1 MIQYKG
7 YILSL
12 EHCFVVTSLKGSSTA
27 IDISVSSLGHGMV
40 VANGGAGA
48 GDIGKLFLWNNPVG
62 QTGPV
67 WDVQT
72 VRITFASEVVP
83 ATRTQLQD
91 VEPQVEVGF
100 YK

>member
-1 MIQYKG
+1 M
-7 YILSL
+7 
-12 EHCFVVTSLKGSSTA
+12 
-27 IDISVSSLGHGMV
+27 
-40 VANGGAGA
+40 
-48 GDIGKLFLWNNPVG
+48 G

-83 ATRTQLQD
+83 ATRTQLQV

-100 YK
+100 YKWGSEDSVSVVYIHTLGD

>member
-1 MIQYKG
+1 M
-7 YILSL
+7 
-12 EHCFVVTSLKGSSTA
+12 
-27 IDISVSSLGHGMV
+27 
-40 VANGGAGA
+40 
-48 GDIGKLFLWNNPVG
+48 G

-72 VRITFASEVVP
+72 VRITFASEVVA